1 MIQPNNNVK
10 HAMEQLRLANK
21 TVEYTP
27 VYPTF
32 LRFARPTGGL
42 VPHGISCRRGVD
54 EADGILIYDP
64 RCKQYLG
71 YFPGDPVQHRQ
82 TLILPC
88 TNGAQYDT
96 TGQEHPA
103 PAPVEAEYGTCTVI
117 GPVEDR

>member
-1 MIQPNNNVK
+1 MIK
-10 HAMEQLRLANK
+10 TSKEIRTAMERLHLVDK

-27 VYPTF
+27 VYPTL
-32 LRFARPTGGL
+32 LRFTRPTVEL

-64 RCKQYLG
+64 KSKQYLG
-71 YFPGDPVQHRQ
+71 YFPGDPAQHRQ

-88 TNGAQYDT
+88 TNGAQYDM

-103 PAPVEAEYGTCTVI
+103 PAPVDAEYGTCTIV
-117 GPVEDR
+117 GTVEKH

>member
-1 MIQPNNNVK
+1 MIRPSDDVK

-27 VYPTF
+27 VYPKL

-54 EADGILIYDP
+54 EAEGILIYDP
-64 RCKQYLG
+64 KSNQYLG
-71 YFPGDPVQHRQ
+71 YFPGDPAQEKK

-88 TNGAQYDT
+88 TNGAAYDT

-103 PAPVEAEYGTCTVI
+103 PVPVEAEYGTCTVI
-117 GPVEDR
+117 GPVEDH

>member
-1 MIQPNNNVK
+1 MTQPSDDVK

-21 TVEYTP
+21 TIDYTP

-32 LRFARPTGGL
+32 LRFRRPTGGL

-54 EADGILIYDP
+54 EAEGILIYDP
-64 RCKQYLG
+64 GSKQYLG
-71 YFPGDPVQHRQ
+71 YFPGDPAQHRQ

-88 TNGAQYDT
+88 TNGAQYDM

-103 PAPVEAEYGTCTVI
+103 PAPVEDEYGTCTVI
-117 GPVEDR
+117 GQAEDH

>member
-1 MIQPNNNVK
+1 MIRPSDDVK
-10 HAMEQLRLANK
+10 HAMEQLHLANK

-64 RCKQYLG
+64 GSKQYLG

-117 GPVEDR
+117 GPDGDR

>member
-21 TVEYTP
+21 TIDYTP

-64 RCKQYLG
+64 KSKQYLG

-103 PAPVEAEYGTCTVI
+103 PAPVKAKYGTCTVI
-117 GPVEDR
+117 GPVEDH

>member
-1 MIQPNNNVK
+1 MIK
-10 HAMEQLRLANK
+10 TSKEIRTAMERLHLVNK

-27 VYPTF
+27 VHPTF
-32 LRFARPTGGL
+32 LRFTRPTIGL

-64 RCKQYLG
+64 KSKQYLG
-71 YFPGDPVQHRQ
+71 YFPGDPAQHRQ

-88 TNGAQYDT
+88 TNGAAYDT

-103 PAPVEAEYGTCTVI
+103 PAPVEDEYGTCTVI
-117 GPVEDR
+117 DPVDNH

>member
-1 MIQPNNNVK
+1 MIQPNDDVK

-27 VYPTF
+27 VYPTL
-32 LRFARPTGGL
+32 LRFTRPTGGL

-64 RCKQYLG
+64 KSKQYLG
-71 YFPGDPVQHRQ
+71 YFPGDPAQHRQ

-96 TGQEHPA
+96 TGREYPA
-103 PAPVEAEYGTCTVI
+103 PAPVEAEYGTCTIV
-117 GPVEDR
+117 GTVEEH

>member
-1 MIQPNNNVK
+1 MIQPSDDVK
-10 HAMEQLRLANK
+10 HAMGQLRLSNK
-21 TVEYTP
+21 TIEYTP
-27 VYPTF
+27 VYPKL
-32 LRFARPTGGL
+32 LRFARPTVEL

-54 EADGILIYDP
+54 EAEGILIYDP
-64 RCKQYLG
+64 EFKQYLG
-71 YFPGDPVQHRQ
+71 YFSGDPVQHRQ

-117 GPVEDR
+117 GPVEDH

>member
-1 MIQPNNNVK
+1 MIQPNNDVK

-21 TVEYTP
+21 TIEYTP
-27 VYPTF
+27 VYPTS
-32 LRFARPTGGL
+32 LRFARPTVEL

-64 RCKQYLG
+64 ESKQYLG
-71 YFPGDPVQHRQ
+71 YFPGDPAQHRQ

-88 TNGAQYDT
+88 TNGAQYDM

-103 PAPVEAEYGTCTVI
+103 PAPVEDEYGTCTVI
-117 GPVEDR
+117 GPVEDH

>member
-21 TVEYTP
+21 TIDYTP

-54 EADGILIYDP
+54 EAEGILIYDP
-64 RCKQYLG
+64 GSKQYLG

-96 TGQEHPA
+96 TGQKHPA
-103 PAPVEAEYGTCTVI
+103 PAPVKAKYGTCTVI
-117 GPVEDR
+117 GPVEDH